1 MANVPTQ
8 NFDPTQ
14 PVNMIELT
22 CQQVDSIYQHMLS
35 KGMPEIM
42 WTVDIQKFTWEEIR
56 DAKKNGKKVVAFGGP
71 VPVTIIRAFDCV
83 PFFLDTIPTRIAS
96 MEDLCS
102 RYIDETEKY
111 APTSMCAI
119 DKAQLGCAL
128 KGEFGIDI
136 DAFVH
141 ATVPCDS
148 ARIAYPIIER
158 VFGCPCFT
166 IDCPFRHDD
175 KGYQY
180 VADQID
186 AFVKFME
193 DLTGLKWDAARYEK
207 YKAITEEANRAYDA
221 LIKIADLRKK
231 TPCVLPG
238 RMLVLNEI
246 IAPLAG
252 TMEVTD
258 MLNTQL
264 EMGNMLS
271 DMGMTATRCPEERYR
286 VCLMQNMLWS
296 NTGIMDWMEKT
307 YGAITVMDGFGYQDG
322 LIVDDLDNWEAQ
334 KYQMAKSMLL
344 VPMIHGATGPTEYW
358 LKVIDKMYEEFS
370 VNVSIFMGHVGCKHT
385 WASGKIVTDY
395 IQEKYGIPTLYVD
408 VDAIDPRYKSNDE
421 LRAQIGEYM
430 ESVVGAEN
438 FRKDK

>member
-1 MANVPTQ
+1 MAEVKQ
-8 NFDPTQ
+8 NFDPTK

-42 WTVDIQKFTWEEIR
+42 WTVDIQKFCWEEIR
-56 DAKKNGKKVVAFGGP
+56 DAKANGKKLIAFGGP
-71 VPVTIIRAFDCV
+71 VPVTIMRAFDCV

-96 MEDLCS
+96 MEDLCG

-119 DKAQLGCAL
+119 DKAQLGVAL
-128 KGEFGIDI
+128 KNEFGVKI

-148 ARIAYPIIER
+148 ARIAYPMMER
-158 VFGCPCFT
+158 LFGCPCFT
-166 IDCPFRHDD
+166 FDCPFRHDD
-175 KGYQY
+175 KGYAY
-180 VADQID
+180 LADQIQ
-186 AFVKFME
+186 AFIPFME
-193 DLTGLKWDAARYEK
+193 ELTGLKWDAERYEK
-207 YKAITEEANRAYDA
+207 FKQISEESNKAYSI
-221 LIKIADLRKK
+221 LMQLADLRKK

-252 TMEVTD
+252 TPEVTT
-258 MLNTQL
+258 MLQTQL
-264 EMGNMLS
+264 DMGNMLI
-271 DMGMTATRCPEERYR
+271 DMGMTGTRCPEERYR

-322 LIVDDLDNWEAQ
+322 VLFEDMDNWESMKLQ
-334 KYQMAKSMLL
+334 LAKSMLL

-358 LKVIDKMYEEFS
+358 LKVIDKMYEDYK

-395 IQEKYGIPTLYVD
+395 IQQKYGIPTLYVD

-438 FRKDK
+438 FTK

>member
-1 MANVPTQ
+1 MADKKQ
-8 NFDPTQ
+8 NFDPTK
-14 PVNMIELT
+14 PVNMIDLT
-22 CQQVDSIYQHMLS
+22 CEQVDSIYQHMLT

-42 WTVDIQKFTWEEIR
+42 WTVDIQKFTWEEVR
-56 DAKKNGKKVVAFGGP
+56 DAHKNGKKLVAFGGP
-71 VPVTIIRAFDCV
+71 VPVTVIRAFDCV

-96 MEDLCS
+96 MEDLAG

-119 DKAQLGCAL
+119 DKVQLGVAL
-128 KGEFGIDI
+128 MNEFGIKI

-148 ARIAYPIIER
+148 ARIAYPMIER
-158 VFGCPCFT
+158 LFGCPSFT
-166 IDCPFRHDD
+166 FDCPFRHDE
-175 KGYQY
+175 KGYAY
-180 VADQID
+180 VADQIQN
-186 AFVKFME
+186 FIPFME
-193 DLTGLKWDAARYEK
+193 ELTGLKWDAARYEK
-207 YKAITEEANRAYDA
+207 FKGIVEESNRAYE
-221 LIKIADLRKK
+221 LLTQLGNLRKQV
-231 TPCVLPG
+231 PCVLPG

-246 IAPLAG
+246 VAPLAG
-252 TMEVTD
+252 TPEVTS
-258 MLNTQL
+258 MLQNQL
-264 EMGNMLS
+264 DMGNMLT
-271 DMGMTATRCPEERYR
+271 DMGMSGTRCPEERYR

-307 YGAITVMDGFGYQDG
+307 YGAVTVMDGFGYQDG
-322 LIVDDLDNWEAQ
+322 VIFDDLDNWERVKIQTAE
-334 KYQMAKSMLL
+334 SMLL
-344 VPMIHGATGPTEYW
+344 TPMIHGATGPTEYW
-358 LKVIDKMYEEFS
+358 LKVIDKMYADYK

-395 IQEKYGIPTLYVD
+395 IQEKFGIPTLYVD

-438 FRKDK
+438 FTK